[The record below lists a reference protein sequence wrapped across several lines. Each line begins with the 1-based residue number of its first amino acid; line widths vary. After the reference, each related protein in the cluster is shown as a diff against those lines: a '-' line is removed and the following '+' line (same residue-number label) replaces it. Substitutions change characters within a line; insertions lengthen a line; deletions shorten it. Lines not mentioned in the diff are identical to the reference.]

1 MDLLTELESLIP
13 ELEKGLDQASSLQ
26 EMEALRVEFLGRKG
40 RIARIMSRLP
50 ELEPAQRPL
59 LGQTANRVKESLT
72 AQFEAK
78 KTALDN
84 AEEAAA
90 LARFDAGL
98 PGRLPWRGSLH
109 PVTMVMEEICTIFK
123 GLGYDIVS
131 GPEVETDYYCFEA
144 LNIPP
149 EHPARDMQDTLY
161 VSDGIV
167 LRTHTS
173 PLQVR
178 TMLKQK
184 PPVAVVAPGRVY
196 RRDSDITHTPM
207 FHQVEGLLVDKHV
220 TMADLRGTLT
230 AFMREVFGSDTRIRF
245 RPSFFPFTEPSA
257 EADISCCM
265 CGGKGHVNGTTCRVC
280 KGTGWLE
287 ILGCG
292 MVDPEVFK
300 AVGYDPEEVTGF
312 AFGLGVE
319 RIAMLKY
326 GIPPS
331 DRESGSDFSSSL
343 KGISSAHSG
352 KMLFAVPIKR
362 RMRRRCGKA
371 FLGGFWGDAP
381 RGLSNAVKSEMVA
394 RICSGGRRGSGSR
407 RSPDDAWAGAGRHHP
422 SV

>member
-149 EHPARDMQDTLY
+149 EPPGARHAGYPVRIRRHRVAYAYVPASGADHAQAEASRRRGCARDASTAAT
-161 VSDGIV
+161 
-167 LRTHTS
+167 RTS
-173 PLQVR
+173 R
-178 TMLKQK
+178 T
-184 PPVAVVAPGRVY
+184 
-196 RRDSDITHTPM
+196 
-207 FHQVEGLLVDKHV
+207 
-220 TMADLRGTLT
+220 
-230 AFMREVFGSDTRIRF
+230 
-245 RPSFFPFTEPSA
+245 
-257 EADISCCM
+257 
-265 CGGKGHVNGTTCRVC
+265 
-280 KGTGWLE
+280 
-287 ILGCG
+287 
-292 MVDPEVFK
+292 
-300 AVGYDPEEVTGF
+300 
-312 AFGLGVE
+312 
-319 RIAMLKY
+319 
-326 GIPPS
+326 
-331 DRESGSDFSSSL
+331 
-343 KGISSAHSG
+343 
-352 KMLFAVPIKR
+352 
-362 RMRRRCGKA
+362 RRCSIRSKA
-371 FLGGFWGDAP
+371 
-381 RGLSNAVKSEMVA
+381 
-394 RICSGGRRGSGSR
+394 CSWTST
-407 RSPDDAWAGAGRHHP
+407 
-422 SV
+422 

>member
-207 FHQVEGLLVDKHV
+207 FHQVEGLLVDKHA
-220 TMADLRGTLT
+220 TMADLRETYLMKERKQKTL
-230 AFMREVFGSDTRIRF
+230 SQ
-245 RPSFFPFTEPSA
+245 
-257 EADISCCM
+257 
-265 CGGKGHVNGTTCRVC
+265 VNG
-280 KGTGWLE
+280 
-287 ILGCG
+287 
-292 MVDPEVFK
+292 
-300 AVGYDPEEVTGF
+300 
-312 AFGLGVE
+312 
-319 RIAMLKY
+319 
-326 GIPPS
+326 
-331 DRESGSDFSSSL
+331 
-343 KGISSAHSG
+343 
-352 KMLFAVPIKR
+352 PI
-362 RMRRRCGKA
+362 C
-371 FLGGFWGDAP
+371 
-381 RGLSNAVKSEMVA
+381 
-394 RICSGGRRGSGSR
+394 
-407 RSPDDAWAGAGRHHP
+407 AGRLP
-422 SV
+422 RSCAKCSVPTPASVSARASSRLRNPAPKPTFPAVCAAGRGMSTALRAACARGPAGWKSSVAAWSILKSSRPLATTRKK

>member
-167 LRTHTS
+167 LPYAYVS
-173 PLQVR
+173 
-178 TMLKQK
+178 
-184 PPVAVVAPGRVY
+184 ASG
-196 RRDSDITHTPM
+196 
-207 FHQVEGLLVDKHV
+207 
-220 TMADLRGTLT
+220 ADH
-230 AFMREVFGSDTRIRF
+230 AQ
-245 RPSFFPFTEPSA
+245 A
-257 EADISCCM
+257 EASRCRGCART
-265 CGGKGHVNGTTCRVC
+265 CLPPRLGHHAHADV
-280 KGTGWLE
+280 
-287 ILGCG
+287 
-292 MVDPEVFK
+292 
-300 AVGYDPEEVTGF
+300 
-312 AFGLGVE
+312 
-319 RIAMLKY
+319 
-326 GIPPS
+326 PS
-331 DRESGSDFSSSL
+331 
-343 KGISSAHSG
+343 
-352 KMLFAVPIKR
+352 
-362 RMRRRCGKA
+362 
-371 FLGGFWGDAP
+371 
-381 RGLSNAVKSEMVA
+381 
-394 RICSGGRRGSGSR
+394 GRRPARGQARDYG
-407 RSPDDAWAGAGRHHP
+407 RSARDAYRVHA
-422 SV
+422 